1 MSSLIAKLETDVAMR
16 VRAGKILSGM
26 MGVVSVA
33 AALVVAYLSWVL

>member
-1 MSSLIAKLETDVAMR
+1 MSSLIAKLETDAIVR

-33 AALVVAYLSWVL
+33 AVVVVAYLSWAI